1 MVDDFDFGRFVA
13 DLGRTVDDLADLGRS
28 VRFLGEGPIR
38 ALPAVNGLPD

>member
-1 MVDDFDFGRFVA
+1 MVDDFDFVLFVA
-13 DLGRTVDDLADLGRS
+13 DLGRTVDDLADFGRS